1 MAAANPVIQNYL
13 TSGIC
18 GRPNTSNKVRI
29 PPTSM
34 NSDKNLWLQRKKKMK
49 PYQYTGVLKKDCP
62 TYDNSQENYHSE
74 TFSVR
79 FLDSAKGV
87 FLKISKIFRIFL
99 NGYFCNYKNLAD
111 KNMFKVRH
119 IQITVKHLRWSFL

>member
-29 PPTSM
+29 PPISM
-34 NSDKNLWLQRKKKMK
+34 NSDKNLWLQRNKKMK

-62 TYDNSQENYHSE
+62 SYDNSQENYHTENFLSKVSGFCQGCFPENFQNLPDISE
-74 TFSVR
+74 W
-79 FLDSAKGV
+79 L
-87 FLKISKIFRIFL
+87 LL
-99 NGYFCNYKNLAD
+99 
-111 KNMFKVRH
+111 
-119 IQITVKHLRWSFL
+119 